1 MVPVRG
7 LEPDPSQRM
16 GDPLAACEGVR
27 KAWDLSLSR
36 PQPFG
41 PGQEGER
48 KTGSAFWGVLPE
60 APASCTAL
68 PRTPYLPWVGNRLSS
83 CIYKRRGMPV
93 RSQPSAWPARWLLPM
108 SSACLPTHGP
118 VLISPLPPSGHQE
131 LAQSVQPRFTDTDM
145 RAAILGWA

>member
-7 LEPDPSQRM
+7 LEPDPSQRR
-16 GDPLAACEGVR
+16 GDPVAACEGVR
-27 KAWDLSLSR
+27 KAQDLGLSG

-41 PGQEGER
+41 PGQEEER
-48 KTGSAFWGVLPE
+48 KMGSASWVVFPE
-60 APASCTAL
+60 APVPCTAL
-68 PRTPYLPWVGNRLSS
+68 PRTPYLPWAGNRLSS

-93 RSQPSAWPARWLLPM
+93 RSQPSAWPVRWLLPM

-118 VLISPLPPSGHQE
+118 VLLSPPPGHQE